1 MIVPVPLSKLWVYE
15 NKSEG
20 GKRGSEDLSQICA
33 PPPPSRSKSVGG
45 EKGEERKAEQKKGE
59 LDICWPLVHS
69 YIYIQTPL
77 FPRSVQYT
85 ESSPTGK

>member
-33 PPPPSRSKSVGG
+33 PPPPPALKVLEVKRGR
-45 EKGEERKAEQKKGE
+45 KGRPNKKRGN
-59 LDICWPLVHS
+59 
-69 YIYIQTPL
+69 
-77 FPRSVQYT
+77 
-85 ESSPTGK
+85 